1 MLRCSVLVAKVA
13 TGAPVGF
20 ASGFASVDSFG
31 VACEAVSVV
40 VLMESFRALLWSRS
54 VCVCALNICEPHQ
67 RGKGGECRAPVI
79 SLYVLPL
86 IFCGAA
92 PVSGGGCGG
101 GRPPLRALFLR
112 APSSCGRMLPLASC
126 PVAQMNQSNTPYL
139 LRPFFYEL
147 GHFHGDG
154 LLPVVSGLL
163 RVIVLRQQKRATN
176 PEAHWAAFP

>member
-13 TGAPVGF
+13 AGVPVGF

-31 VACEAVSVV
+31 VACEAV
-40 VLMESFRALLWSRS
+40 
-54 VCVCALNICEPHQ
+54 
-67 RGKGGECRAPVI
+67 
-79 SLYVLPL
+79 
-86 IFCGAA
+86 

-112 APSSCGRMLPLASC
+112 APSSCGRLLSLASC

-154 LLPVVSGLL
+154 LLPVVSGLW

-176 PEAHWAAFP
+176 SEAYGAAFP